1 MSIPVER
8 RELGDGWVLTCRG
21 EDGSDLT
28 LSDVKVKREN
38 LVCQIMGG
46 DTLFFPMFG
55 EGDGNDVAMWDD
67 FSPPPP
73 TLCDTATSHE
83 EESILDHIRM
93 LLLQA
98 QSYGC
103 WKSGVGGVGEVRT
116 AIRSLQRSKS
126 SHESLPFATCV

>member
-8 RELGDGWVLTCRG
+8 RDLGDGWVLTCRG

-28 LSDVKVKREN
+28 LSDVKIKREN
-38 LVCQIMGG
+38 LICQILGG

-55 EGDGNDVAMWDD
+55 SEAADPLTAATVGVT
-67 FSPPPP
+67 SPTERP
-73 TLCDTATSHE
+73 SSGVE
-83 EESILDHIRM
+83 EESILDHIRV

-103 WKSGVGGVGEVRT
+103 WQPGIGGVGQVRSYL
-116 AIRSLQRSKS
+116 ILRLSCL
-126 SHESLPFATCV
+126 

>member
-28 LSDVKVKREN
+28 LSDVIVKREN

-55 EGDGNDVAMWDD
+55 EEEGNDVA
-67 FSPPPP
+67 SLSGSLQLPPS
-73 TLCDTATSHE
+73 LCDTATSHE
-83 EESILDHIRM
+83 EESILNHIRG

-103 WKSGVGGVGEVRT
+103 WKAGVGGVGEVRVSEIV
-116 AIRSLQRSKS
+116 A
-126 SHESLPFATCV
+126 C